1 MQVGLV
7 ENFSVTGTRSRQQQ
21 VGWSHPLSSLVTSG
35 GPGLV
40 GEWCRSRMARP
51 KRCCADLSVDV
62 KTTLLERVVGS
73 LPR

>member
-7 ENFSVTGTRSRQQQ
+7 ENFWVTGTRSRRQQ

-51 KRCCADLSVDV
+51 KQFCADLSVDV
-62 KTTLLERVVGS
+62 QSTFLERVVGS
-73 LPR
+73 LPS